1 MIGIPAFNEA
11 KHIGSLVKRA
21 KVFCSEVLVC
31 DDGSVD
37 GTGEIARAAGATVVS
52 HKTNRGY
59 GSAINTIFEDAKKK
73 NVEVLITMDS
83 DDQHDVKDIP
93 KFIKPIVTHETD
105 IVIGSRF
112 LEKKNE
118 NQIPSYRRLGIKTI
132 TKLTQ
137 ATSYEKITDA
147 QSGFRSYNRN
157 ALSKLDLYDNGM
169 SISTE
174 ILLKAKEKNL
184 SIQEVP
190 ITVSYH
196 QDSSSQNSVIH
207 GAGVVGSILQFV
219 SLRHPLMFYGLAG
232 IVLLV
237 IGIGFMSF
245 AMELFSESRYVSTP
259 LIIISVSF
267 VMIGLI
273 LLSTGVILYTL
284 TALLRDKIKEK

>member
-37 GTGEIARAAGATVVS
+37 GTGEIARDVGATVVS

-59 GSAINTIFEDAKKK
+59 GSAIKTIFEVAKKE
-73 NVEVLITMDS
+73 NVDVLITMDS

-93 KFIKPIVTHETD
+93 KFIKPIVNHETD

-112 LEKKNE
+112 LNKENKNDV
-118 NQIPSYRRLGIKTI
+118 PRYRKLGINTI

-137 ATSYEKITDA
+137 AASYKNITDS

-157 ALSKLDLYDNGM
+157 ALSKLDLCENGM

-174 ILLKAKEKNL
+174 ILLKAKENNL
-184 SIQEVP
+184 SIHEVP
-190 ITVSYH
+190 ITVSYPKN
-196 QDSSSQNSVIH
+196 SSTQNPVTH
-207 GAGVVGSILQFV
+207 GVGVVGSIIQFV
-219 SLRHPLMFYGLAG
+219 SLRHPLMFYGLPG
-232 IVLLV
+232 IVLLM
-237 IGIGFMSF
+237 IGIGFMSY
-245 AMELFSESRYVSTP
+245 ALELFSESLYVSTP
-259 LIIISVSF
+259 MIILSASF
-267 VMIGLI
+267 IIVGMV
-273 LLSTGVILYTL
+273 LLSTGVILYTI